1 VDVALLPYVNFD
13 AGILPLVE
21 LAKVFKP
28 ATIFLGHHDGPG
40 VALWAS
46 NYPAALALRDVLP
59 KTRTMDVL
67 YRTPVCF
74 STTSKAM
81 FIGW

>member
-1 VDVALLPYVNFD
+1 MLPYVNFD
-13 AGILPLVE
+13 AGIPPMVE

-28 ATIFLGHHDGPG
+28 ATVFLGHHDGPG

-46 NYPAALALRDVLP
+46 NYPAALALRDALP
-59 KTRTMDVL
+59 KVRTMDVL

-74 STTSKAM
+74 SASSKEM

>member
-1 VDVALLPYVNFD
+1 M
-13 AGILPLVE
+13 VE

-28 ATIFLGHHDGPG
+28 ATAFLGHHDGPG

-46 NYPAALALRDVLP
+46 NYPAALALRDALP
-59 KTRTMDVL
+59 KVRTMDVL
-67 YRTPVCF
+67 YRTPVSF
-74 STTSKAM
+74 STSSKEM